1 MQKLLK
7 HSLPK
12 KKKLKH
18 VGGKKNIIGNSS
30 LAKTV
35 TIRKNSHLNTFQ

>member
-12 KKKLKH
+12 KKKIKACR
-18 VGGKKNIIGNSS
+18 GEKNIIGNSS